1 MKKTKL
7 SFSEQLIVELLAKL
21 NSIDPNL
28 ALDYKDEVSEEVWEL
43 ATKEQ

>member
-7 SFSEQLIVELLAKL
+7 SFSEQLIVELLATL

-28 ALDYKDEVSEEVWEL
+28 ALGFKDKVSDEVWEL
-43 ATKEQ
+43 STKEQ

>member
-7 SFSEQLIVELLAKL
+7 SFSEQLIIKLLATL

-28 ALDYKDEVSEEVWEL
+28 ALGFKDEVPDEVWEL
-43 ATKEQ
+43 ATKE

>member
-7 SFSEQLIVELLAKL
+7 SFSEQLIVELLAIL
-21 NSIDPNL
+21 NSINPNL
-28 ALDYKDEVSEEVWEL
+28 ALGFKDKVSDEVWEL

>member
-7 SFSEQLIVELLAKL
+7 SFSEQLIVELLATL
-21 NSIDPNL
+21 NSINPKF
-28 ALDYKDEVSEEVWEL
+28 ALHYKDKVSDEVWEL